1 MTGCKKC
8 TTERLTW
15 DKNGEG
21 LMTVVKD
28 CMDQPFKKLEIT
40 FLKIT
45 LEEVSVFETHT
56 HSPDKSLY
64 VRDKAGNKYRIFT
77 YKKTNMILSW
87 GLLLSDFSERKEIVA
102 AST

>member
-64 VRDKAGNKYRIFT
+64 VRDKSGNKYRIFI
-77 YKKTNMILSW
+77 YKKQT
-87 GLLLSDFSERKEIVA
+87 
-102 AST
+102 

>member
-8 TTERLTW
+8 NTERLTW

-28 CMDQPFKKLEIT
+28 RMDQPFKKLEIT

-56 HSPDKSLY
+56 VQRNLC
-64 VRDKAGNKYRIFT
+64 
-77 YKKTNMILSW
+77 M
-87 GLLLSDFSERKEIVA
+87 
-102 AST
+102 

>member
-1 MTGCKKC
+1 MTGCKK
-8 TTERLTW
+8 RLTW

-56 HSPDKSLY
+56 VQRNLC
-64 VRDKAGNKYRIFT
+64 
-77 YKKTNMILSW
+77 M
-87 GLLLSDFSERKEIVA
+87 
-102 AST
+102 